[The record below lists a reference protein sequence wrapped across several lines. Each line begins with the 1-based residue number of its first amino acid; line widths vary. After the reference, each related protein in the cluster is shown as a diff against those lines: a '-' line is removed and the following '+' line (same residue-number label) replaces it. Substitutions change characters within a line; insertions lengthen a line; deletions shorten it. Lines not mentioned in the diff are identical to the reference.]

1 MSNLATTSTSDTRR
15 PAYGMG
21 RILILIYG
29 IFALAA
35 TARSLVQLIRNA
47 EEAPLAYGLSA
58 FAAVVYIVATICLAH
73 NGRRMRK
80 VAFTAV
86 LIEAIGV
93 ISVGIISYTNP
104 ELFPRATVWSHFGSG
119 YGFVPLVLP
128 FLGLAWL
135 YSSNPARLT
144 QN

>member
-1 MSNLATTSTSDTRR
+1 MSNLATTSTTDTRR

-35 TARSLVQLIRNA
+35 TARSLVQLIRDA
-47 EEAPLAYGLSA
+47 SEAPLAYGLSA

-80 VAFTAV
+80 VAYAAV
-86 LIEAIGV
+86 IIEAIGV
-93 ISVGIISYTNP
+93 ISVGILSYVHP
-104 ELFPRATVWSHFGSG
+104 EYFPRATVWSHFGSG